1 MTEQDRGPTWAV
13 DINGDLGEG
22 YGNWEFGNDADLMP
36 YLTTANIA
44 CGFHGGDP
52 VIMGR
57 SIDLAVSAG
66 VTIGAHP
73 GFPDLTGF
81 GRRIIP
87 LDAEEVGAMLTY
99 QVGALQGFLRARDL
113 ELNHVKPHGAL
124 YGYLLGDDTIGHAAA
139 TAIAKVAPGT
149 LIYWPAGAG
158 DSVYKKVLE
167 DAGHRFVGEIYPDL
181 HYAPDGSVVI
191 QRRKQP
197 TDVDFARAQV
207 RRWLT
212 DSVVETQDG
221 SLFGVGGTSICL
233 HSDARNAVEVA
244 RALRDEVESLGRS
257 LAAEPRVA

>member
-1 MTEQDRGPTWAV
+1 M
-13 DINGDLGEG
+13 DINCDLGEG
-22 YGNWEFGNDADLMP
+22 YGNWEFGNDPDLMP
-36 YLTTANIA
+36 FITTANIA

-57 SIDLAVSAG
+57 SIELAVQSN

-73 GFPDLTGF
+73 GFPDRAGF

-99 QVGALQGFLRARDL
+99 QIGALQGFLRSRGL

-124 YGYLLGDDTIGHAAA
+124 YGYLLRDSVIGEAAA
-139 TAIAKVAPGT
+139 RAITTVAPGC

-158 DSVYKKVLE
+158 ASTYRDVLE
-167 DAGHRFVGEIYPDL
+167 NSGHKFVGEIYPDL
-181 HYAPDGSVVI
+181 RYSPDGAPIVE
-191 QRRKQP
+191 RRKKL
-197 TDVDFARAQV
+197 TDVGFAKAQV

-212 DSVVETQDG
+212 NSVVETEDG
-221 SLFGVGGTSICL
+221 SMFPVDGTSICL

-244 RALRDEVESLGRS
+244 KALAEEITSLGFRC
-257 LAAEPRVA
+257 AAEPKSTAVAA